1 MKVVIALEA
10 RFERTPDGAIWTLVG
25 FAYSFWKRYLEVF
38 DRVCVVARVRDVSHV
53 PSDWQRVDG
62 EGVSCF
68 PIPYYI
74 GPWQYL
80 FKAWQVQQAAQS
92 SVGHRDAVILRV
104 GGMIASCIQ
113 PMLVQTDHPY
123 AVEVVADPYDV
134 FAPGSIKSPLRP
146 FFRWYSPRQLRY
158 QCREALAAAY
168 VTQDALQ
175 KRYPC
180 PNFSIGVSD
189 VELGEETFVSQPR
202 YYQEKMAPLTL
213 IFVGTMAQLY
223 KAPDVLIDA
232 VAVCVREGLN
242 IQLIL
247 IGNGQYRGELEAQAQ
262 ILGIGERAIFL
273 GQLQAGEAV
282 RAQLDRAELFV
293 LPSHQEGLPRAM
305 VEAMARALPCIGS
318 TVGGIPELL
327 PAEDIVPPGDVVALA
342 TKIREVVTNPERM
355 ARMSARNLEKAHNY
369 QDNVLRE
376 KRNAF
381 YRYVRER
388 TEKWL
393 KQPQL

>member
-10 RFERTPDGAIWTLVG
+10 RFDRTPDGAIWTLVG
-25 FAYSFWKRYLEVF
+25 FAYSFWKRYLDVF
-38 DRVCVVARVRDVSHV
+38 DQVCVVARVRDVPDV

-68 PIPYYI
+68 PIPYYL

-80 FKAWQVQQAAQS
+80 LKAWQVQQAAQS
-92 SVGHRDAVILRV
+92 SVGNRDAVILRV
-104 GGMIASCIQ
+104 AGMIASCIQ
-113 PMLVQTDHPY
+113 PMLVQTGHPY

-146 FFRWYSPRQLRY
+146 FLRWYSPRQLRH
-158 QCREALAAAY
+158 QCFEASAAAY
-168 VTQDALQ
+168 VTQEALQ

-180 PNFSIGVSD
+180 PNFSIGMSD
-189 VELGEETFVSQPR
+189 VELGEETFVAQPR
-202 YYQEKMAPLTL
+202 YYQEKTALFTL

-223 KAPDVLIDA
+223 KAPDVLINA
-232 VAVCVREGLN
+232 VAVCVREGLD

-247 IGNGQYRGELEAQAQ
+247 IGNGQYRGELEAQSQA
-262 ILGIGERAIFL
+262 LGIGKRVIFL
-273 GQLQAGEAV
+273 GQLQAGEVV
-282 RAQLDRAELFV
+282 RSQLDRADLFV

-327 PAEDIVPPGDVVALA
+327 PTEDMVPPGDAAALA

-376 KRNAF
+376 KRNLF
-381 YRYVRER
+381 YRYVREI
-388 TEKWL
+388 T
-393 KQPQL
+393 

>member
-1 MKVVIALEA
+1 MKVVVALEA
-10 RFERTPDGAIWTLVG
+10 RFDRTPDGAIWILVG
-25 FAYSFWKRYLEVF
+25 FAYPFWKRYLDVF
-38 DRVCVVARVRDVSHV
+38 DEVCAVARVRDVAHV
-53 PSDWQRVDG
+53 PSDWQRADG
-62 EGVSCF
+62 EGVSFF
-68 PIPYYI
+68 PMPYYI

-80 FKAWQVQQAAQS
+80 LKAWAVQQAAQS
-92 SVGHRDAVILRV
+92 SVGPMDAVILRV
-104 GGMIASCIQ
+104 PGTIACCIQ
-113 PMLVQTDHPY
+113 PMLVQTGHPY
-123 AVEVVADPYDV
+123 AVEVVGDPYDV

-213 IFVGTMAQLY
+213 IFVGTMAELY
-223 KAPDVLIDA
+223 KAPDVLINA

-242 IQLIL
+242 LEVVL
-247 IGNGQYRGELEAQAQ
+247 VGDGQYRRELEALVQK
-262 ILGIGERAIFL
+262 LGLDKRVRFL
-273 GQLQAGEAV
+273 GQLPSGDAV
-282 RAQLDRAELFV
+282 RSRLDQADFFI

-305 VEAMARALPCIGS
+305 IEAMARALPCIGS

-327 PAEDIVPPGDVVALA
+327 PLEDMVPPGNVTALA
-342 TKIREVVTNPERM
+342 TKIRQVITDPDRM
-355 ARMSARNLEKAHNY
+355 ARMSARNLQTATKYRDEILQK
-369 QDNVLRE
+369 QRIE
-376 KRNAF
+376 F
-381 YRYVRER
+381 YRYVREI
-388 TEKWL
+388 TKAWL
-393 KQPQL
+393 DKKR

>member
-1 MKVVIALEA
+1 MKVIVALEY
-10 RFERTPDGAIWTLVG
+10 RFERTPDSKVWTQTT
-25 FAYSFWKRYLEVF
+25 FPYSFWKRYLDVF
-38 DRVCVVARVRDVSHV
+38 DQVCVVARVRDVPDI

-62 EGVSCF
+62 EGVSF
-68 PIPYYI
+68 AAIPYYI

-80 FKAWQVQQAAQS
+80 LKAWQVRHSARN
-92 SVGHRDAVILRV
+92 VVKPNDAVILRV
-104 GGMIASCIQ
+104 GSTIASHIQ
-113 PMLVQTDHPY
+113 PMLRQIGHPY

-146 FFRWYSPRQLRY
+146 FLRWYSPRQLRH
-158 QCREALAAAY
+158 QCLEAATAAY

-175 KRYPC
+175 KHYPC

-189 VELGEETFVSQPR
+189 VELGEKTFVSQPR
-202 YYQEKMAPLTL
+202 YYQEKTAPFTL

-223 KAPDVLIDA
+223 KAPDVLINA
-232 VAVCVREGLN
+232 VAVCVRDGLD

-262 ILGIGERAIFL
+262 ALGIGKKVIFL
-273 GQLQAGEAV
+273 GQLQAGEVV
-282 RAQLDRAELFV
+282 RAQLDQADIFV

-327 PAEDIVPPGDVVALA
+327 AAEDMVSPGDVAALA
-342 TKIREVVTNPERM
+342 AKICEVIANPERM
-355 ARMSARNLEKAHNY
+355 AQMSARNLEKAKEY
-369 QDNVLRE
+369 QDELLRE
-376 KRNAF
+376 QRIEF
-381 YRYVRER
+381 YRYVRKQ
-388 TEKWL
+388 TEAWINQ
-393 KQPQL
+393 KQ

>member
-10 RFERTPDGAIWTLVG
+10 RFDRTPDGAIWTLVA
-25 FAYSFWKRYLEVF
+25 FAYSFWKRYLDVF
-38 DRVCVVARVRDVSHV
+38 DRVCVVARVREVSHV
-53 PSDWQRVDG
+53 PLDWQRVDG

-68 PIPYYI
+68 PVPYYI

-80 FKAWQVQQAAQS
+80 FKAWQVQQTAQS

-113 PMLVQTDHPY
+113 PMLVQTGHPY

-146 FFRWYSPRQLRY
+146 FLRWYSPRKLRY
-158 QCREALAAAY
+158 QCLKACAALS
-168 VTQDALQ
+168 VTQEALQ

-202 YYQEKMAPLTL
+202 YYQEKIAPLTL

-223 KAPDVLIDA
+223 KAPDVLINA
-232 VAVCVREGLN
+232 VAVCVRDGLD
-242 IQLIL
+242 IQLVL
-247 IGNGQYRGELEAQAQ
+247 IGNGQYRGELEAQSQ
-262 ILGIGERAIFL
+262 RLGIGKKVIFL
-273 GQLQAGEAV
+273 GQLQAGEVV
-282 RAQLDRAELFV
+282 RSHLDRSDIFV

-327 PAEDIVPPGDVVALA
+327 LAEDMVPPGDVAALA
-342 TKIREVVTNPERM
+342 AKIREVIANPERM
-355 ARMSARNLEKAHNY
+355 AQMSARNLEKARNY
-369 QDNVLRE
+369 QDELLRE

-381 YRYVRER
+381 YRYVREKM
-388 TEKWL
+388 EEWL
-393 KQPQL
+393 KQTDK

>member
-10 RFERTPDGAIWTLVG
+10 RFDRTPDGAIWTLVA
-25 FAYSFWKRYLEVF
+25 FAYSFWKRYLDVF
-38 DRVCVVARVRDVSHV
+38 DQVCVVARVRDVSDV

-68 PIPYYI
+68 PVPYYI

-80 FKAWQVQQAAQS
+80 LKAWQVQQAAQS
-92 SVGHRDAVILRV
+92 SVGDRDAVILRV

-113 PMLVQTDHPY
+113 PMLVQTGHPY

-146 FFRWYSPRQLRY
+146 FLRWYSPRQLRY
-158 QCREALAAAY
+158 QCLKACAALS
-168 VTQDALQ
+168 VTQEALQ

-189 VELGEETFVSQPR
+189 VELGEKTFVSQPR
-202 YYQEKMAPLTL
+202 YYQEKTAPFTL
-213 IFVGTMAQLY
+213 VFVGTMAQLY
-223 KAPDVLIDA
+223 KAPDVLINA
-232 VAVCVREGLN
+232 VAVCVRDGLD
-242 IQLIL
+242 IQLVL
-247 IGNGQYRGELEAQAQ
+247 IGNGQYRRELEAQSQ
-262 ILGIGERAIFL
+262 RLGIGKKVIFL
-273 GQLQAGEAV
+273 GQLQAGEVV
-282 RAQLDRAELFV
+282 RSHLDRADIFV

-318 TVGGIPELL
+318 NVGGIPELL
-327 PAEDIVPPGDVVALA
+327 PAEDMVPPGDVAALA
-342 TKIREVVTNPERM
+342 AKIREVIANPERM
-355 ARMSARNLEKAHNY
+355 AQMSARNLEKARNY
-369 QDNVLRE
+369 QDELLGE

-381 YRYVRER
+381 YRYVREK
-388 TEKWL
+388 TEEWL
-393 KQPQL
+393 KQTDK